1 MAEEYPWTPDGF
13 EPEGWD
19 PGGWEPVAGEAEPL
33 GVILDPSATSTVVVR
48 TATSVTAARAFVSA
62 SVARTIEAT

>member
-1 MAEEYPWTPDGF
+1 MAEYPWTPDGF

-19 PGGWEPVAGEAEPL
+19 PEGWEPVAGEL
-33 GVILDPSATSTVVVR
+33 GVILDPSVTSTVVVR

>member
-19 PGGWEPVAGEAEPL
+19 PEGWEPVAGEAEPL
-33 GVILDPSATSTVVVR
+33 GVILDPSATS
-48 TATSVTAARAFVSA
+48 VTAARAFVSA
-62 SVARTIEAT
+62 SVARTIEAK